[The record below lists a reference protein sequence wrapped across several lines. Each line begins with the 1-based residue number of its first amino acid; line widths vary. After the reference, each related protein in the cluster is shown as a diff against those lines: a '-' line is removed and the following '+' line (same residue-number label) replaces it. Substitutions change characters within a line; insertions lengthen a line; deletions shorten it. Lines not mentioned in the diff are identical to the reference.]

1 MTGKELIDIIKRN
14 NLEDCDF
21 LIGVQ
26 GYTEN
31 EIYVEIREAGETI
44 FDDITGEP
52 ETVKEAFFIICDSGY
67 YDNTSAF

>member
-21 LIGVQ
+21 LIGVE
-26 GYTEN
+26 GYTTS
-31 EIYVEIREAGETI
+31 EIYVEIRETGSVM

-52 ETVKEAFFIICDSGY
+52 GEIENRFFLICDSGY